1 VARSLAEDLAT
12 VIRDD
17 VGIRLSIVSS
27 HGRSADD
34 ASEIPGSDGLRVDC
48 IFEDIPED
56 PKISV
61 AVSIGALESITR
73 EDDDE
78 LPTAGDP
85 RMTEAMKDVSIE
97 IVAELG
103 RLKVGL
109 RNLLAWRVGQV
120 LRLSTAVDDP
130 VVLRV
135 ARVTKFAGR
144 PVISRGQLAVEIRG
158 RADD

>member
-1 VARSLAEDLAT
+1 LAN

-27 HGRSADD
+27 HGRSADEI
-34 ASEIPGSDGLRVDC
+34 SEIPETDGLRVDC
-48 IFEDIPED
+48 LFEDIPDD

-61 AVSIGALESITR
+61 AVAIGTLESIAR
-73 EDDDE
+73 EDEAE

-85 RMTEAMKDVSIE
+85 RMTEAVKDVPVEVI
-97 IVAELG
+97 AELG
-103 RLKVGL
+103 RIKVGL

-120 LRLSTAVDDP
+120 LRLSTAIDDP
-130 VVLRV
+130 VLLKV
-135 ARVTKFAGR
+135 AGVTKFAGR